1 MRRSIIRWIAV
12 TLGILGISL
21 LLTSLFSGNYNSYRT
36 ALGESLVWLG
46 LTLLLR
52 MRWPGSGQID
62 GALVVSMLLFILPRW
77 LVDMVARWPIRW
89 RLVAHVAWGTLLL
102 LSLTSV
108 VAAIFGVS
116 LDAVILGAVVA
127 GLNLSRMLF
136 VMMTRVPADSRQ
148 Q

>member
-89 RLVAHVAWGTLLL
+89 RLVAHVALGNVASPVAHLCRRSDLWR
-102 LSLTSV
+102 LTRRSYSGGSRRRSQFV
-108 VAAIFGVS
+108 TH
-116 LDAVILGAVVA
+116 AVCDDDTSASG
-127 GLNLSRMLF
+127 
-136 VMMTRVPADSRQ
+136 
-148 Q
+148 